1 MSACPQRRT
10 LRLEMG
16 RHSGQPME
24 TRGCLAEWDDRNE
37 RIVLHCSTQ
46 AHFNL
51 RTGVAEVLRV
61 PEHQV
66 QVIAPDVG
74 GGFGIKHPMYP
85 EEIVCSLLAKRLRRP
100 VKWIEDRRE
109 HMLTACHSPSTTTT
123 SKSASTTTASC
134 KRCGPASSST
144 AAPIRCGR

>member
-16 RHSGQPME
+16 RHSGQSME
-24 TRGCLAEWDDRNE
+24 TSGCLAEWDDRNE

-85 EEIVCSLLAKRLRRP
+85 EEIVLAAAKRLRRP

-109 HMLTACHSPSTTTT
+109 HMLTACHSASTTTT
-123 SKSASTTTASC
+123 SKSGSTTTAS
-134 KRCGPASSST
+134 S
-144 AAPIRCGR
+144 